1 MITLGLGATVATAF
15 VALSPPVLIEGVA
28 GLALLGALA
37 SAVTA
42 AVADSD
48 RREAAVVTF
57 IVTASG
63 ITLGGIG
70 AAFWGLI
77 AGGLMMLLLR
87 RTPVPPPPG
96 STLAPVPELAPG
108 SVAEPVSG
116 SVPELAPGS
125 VAEPVSGSVPEP
137 VSNSVPEL
145 APGSVPEP
153 VSASVAEPGVGS
165 VPA

>member
-1 MITLGLGATVATAF
+1 VNLAAISAALAAGPDAGPDPARRWIASVTAGAGMITLGLGATVATAF

-96 STLAPVPELAPG
+96 STLTP
-108 SVAEPVSG
+108 
-116 SVPELAPGS
+116 
-125 VAEPVSGSVPEP
+125 
-137 VSNSVPEL
+137 VPEL
-145 APGSVPEP
+145 APGSVPET